1 MGLLI
6 PLPPV
11 GPMMWYTQN
20 RWLNYHCSRS
30 KNCYILGLNIIYFLT
45 DPYGMVHANIS
56 SSRIIEIIE
65 IWCDYAWLHWL
76 TLLGLR
82 SDDGRLPPHPNPPL
96 DHMMVNGCDVSSSSF
111 SNWHIPP
118 QNPLRPFEWNIMKFM
133 VIHGMMFRCSLGIT
147 ESELLW

>member
-30 KNCYILGLNIIYFLT
+30 KNCYILGLNIIHFLT

-111 SNWHIPP
+111 FKLTYTPSKPPHAIWMKYNEIYGHSWHDV
-118 QNPLRPFEWNIMKFM
+118 Q
-133 VIHGMMFRCSLGIT
+133 MFIGIT